1 MVLNRAKH
9 RILTIIIL
17 GCIGMMALLFKENL
31 AVQEQKTQE
40 KDIIVQ
46 YNLKIINYLDI
57 TLNKTM
63 FNTISTENPIN

>member
-17 GCIGMMALLFKENL
+17 GSIGMMALLFEENL
-31 AVQEQKTQE
+31 AVQKQKTQE

-57 TLNKTM
+57 TLN
-63 FNTISTENPIN
+63 

>member
-31 AVQEQKTQE
+31 AVQKQKTQE
-40 KDIIVQ
+40 EDIIVQ

-57 TLNKTM
+57 TLN
-63 FNTISTENPIN
+63 